1 MTAPATLDIQ
11 GRSMTYE
18 EAVEEEFNV
27 LSRLGYSAALQTLA
41 DDLWRHRKS
50 IEALTRHHLGL
61 GKHDTCDV
69 LERRHWIRGGFNI
82 CVLLKITSPGRQ
94 ERKVV
99 FRCAMPH
106 KLAEARY
113 PGTVDEKLG
122 CEVGAYV
129 FMQENCPHIR
139 IPHLYGFGFSDG
151 RQFTH
156 VCHRPFLVRIS
167 HMVRRCI
174 YRLFDRVLSQYTLNA
189 THHSVPFAYLLLDH
203 INPESGQMLSETW
216 DKYRDDPA
224 RRQRLFRGM
233 SKIMLSLARLPQMQI
248 GSFQFNGDGTLM
260 LRNRPLICSMI
271 LLENDGAPRTMQM
284 SDTYK
289 CTDAFVAD
297 MITFHDQRF
306 LSQPNAVNSEIDCRG
321 QMAVMTLLRV
331 FSHRFIKR
339 EHRYGPFLLQLT
351 DLHASNIFVDDD
363 WNVTYL
369 IDLEWL
375 CALPREMLSVPY
387 WLTGCSIDQIRDDS
401 YVEFDKIRRE
411 FMHVFEEEERTM
423 AAEQGLAIT
432 VSRVMQEMWDS
443 KGIWFWHCLSSV
455 NAMYLLLEDHLCPGR
470 LPVSVEKAVSQFWC
484 EDPDAVVRTKLADKE
499 RYDELLRQAFEK

>member
-1 MTAPATLDIQ
+1 MTAPATLDVQ
-11 GRSMTYE
+11 GRPMTYE
-18 EAVEEEFNV
+18 EAAEEEFNV
-27 LSRLGYSAALQTLA
+27 LSRLGHSAALKTLA

-50 IEALTRHHLGL
+50 IEGLTRHHLGL

-69 LERRHWIRGGFNI
+69 LERRHWIRGGFNM
-82 CVLLKITSPGRQ
+82 CVLLNITSPGRQ

-122 CEVGAYV
+122 CKVGSYV
-129 FMQENCPHIR
+129 FIQENCPNVR
-139 IPHLYGFGFSDG
+139 IPHLYGFGFSDS

-167 HMVRRCI
+167 HMFRRCI
-174 YRLFDRVLSQYTLNA
+174 YRLFDRVLSQYTCNA
-189 THHSVPFAYLLLDH
+189 THHSVPFAYLLLDR
-203 INPESGQMLSETW
+203 INPKSGQMLSNTW

-233 SKIMLSLARLPQMQI
+233 AKIMLSLARLPQMQI
-248 GSFQFNGDGTLM
+248 GSFQFNDDGTLT
-260 LRNRPLICSMI
+260 LRNRPLTCSMS
-271 LLENDGAPRTMQM
+271 LLENDGAPRTMQR

-306 LSQPNAVNSEIDCRG
+306 LHQPNSVNSETDCRS

-351 DLHASNIFVDDD
+351 DLHASNLFVDDD
-363 WNVTYL
+363 WNVTCL

-375 CALPREMLSVPY
+375 CALPREMLDVPY
-387 WLTGCSIDQIRDDS
+387 WLTGCSIDQIQDDR

-411 FMHVFEEEERTM
+411 FMHVFEKEERTM
-423 AAEQGLAIT
+423 AAEQGLTIT
-432 VSRVMQEMWDS
+432 VSSVMQEMWDS
-443 KGIWFWHCLSSV
+443 NGTWFWRCLSSV

-470 LPVSVEKAVSQFWC
+470 LPVSVEEAVSQFWC
-484 EDPDAVVRTKLADKE
+484 EDPDAVVRAKLADKE
-499 RYDELLRQAFEK
+499 RYDELLRQEF